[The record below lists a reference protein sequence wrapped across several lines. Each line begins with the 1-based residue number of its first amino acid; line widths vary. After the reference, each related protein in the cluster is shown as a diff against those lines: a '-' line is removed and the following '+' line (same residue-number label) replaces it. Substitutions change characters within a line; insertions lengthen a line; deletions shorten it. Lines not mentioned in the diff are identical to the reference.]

1 MPKDKKIVLIIAF
14 RDFNDEEYLI
24 PKQAL
29 ETAGFETITAS
40 SNLGEAIGSYGAEA
54 AIDLLMKDLEVKDF
68 TAIVFIGGSGSS
80 KYFED
85 PNAHRIALKAVL
97 EGKLLAAMCIA
108 PVILARAGILNK
120 RNATVWSS
128 NLDKSFI
135 DILKKE
141 GAIYIAK
148 PIVID
153 DNIITASGPESA
165 EAFAQEI
172 ITHSKSY

>member
-29 ETAGFETITAS
+29 KAAGFEIVTAS
-40 SNLGEAIGSYGAEA
+40 SNLGEAIGSYGDEA

-85 PNAHRIALKAVL
+85 PSAHRIALEAVL
-97 EGKLLAAMCIA
+97 EGKLLAAICIA
-108 PVILARAGILNK
+108 PVILARAGILK
-120 RNATVWSS
+120 GKNATVWSS

-135 DILKKE
+135 NILKKE
-141 GAIYIAK
+141 GVNYTAK
-148 PIVID
+148 SVVTD
-153 DNIITASGPESA
+153 GKIITASGPA
-165 EAFAQEI
+165 AARAFAAEI
-172 ITHSKSY
+172 VDKL